1 LFEEVAPT
9 AAPAPSGTKESA
21 TKSTSSKPG
30 VQSRLA
36 AQLRQELSATR
47 EYLQS
52 VITEHER
59 TNEELQS
66 ANEEILSSNEELQS
80 TNEELETAKEELQST
95 NEELTTVKE
104 ELNTRNTE
112 ITQINNDLEN
122 LLNSV
127 QIPIVFLGS
136 DLRIRRFTPP
146 AERLLSL
153 IPTDVGRPLNDLR
166 PNVLV
171 PEFEQLV
178 AEVLRS
184 LTPREVEVQDRQG
197 RWHSL
202 RVRPYRTL
210 DNKIEG
216 VILALVDIDDFKKM
230 VIEKQGREFAEAVVA
245 TVRQPLLV
253 LDGNL
258 RVRTANRAF
267 YEMFQVRPDETENQF
282 IYNLGAAQW
291 NIVKLRKLL
300 GEILPRNLH
309 FENFEVDAEFPGV
322 GRKKL
327 LLNAHRIADDG
338 KRAQWILLPMEEAEA
353 Q

>member
-1 LFEEVAPT
+1 
-9 AAPAPSGTKESA
+9 
-21 TKSTSSKPG
+21 
-30 VQSRLA
+30 
-36 AQLRQELSATR
+36 
-47 EYLQS
+47 
-52 VITEHER
+52 
-59 TNEELQS
+59 
-66 ANEEILSSNEELQS
+66 
-80 TNEELETAKEELQST
+80 
-95 NEELTTVKE
+95 
-104 ELNTRNTE
+104 
-112 ITQINNDLEN
+112 
-122 LLNSV
+122 
-127 QIPIVFLGS
+127 
-136 DLRIRRFTPP
+136 
-146 AERLLSL
+146 
-153 IPTDVGRPLNDLR
+153 VGRPLNDLR

-184 LTPREVEVQDRQG
+184 LTPREVEAQDRQG

-253 LDGNL
+253 LGGDL
-258 RVRTANRAF
+258 RVKTANRTF
-267 YEMFQVRPDETENQF
+267 YEMFRVRPDETENQF
-282 IYNLGAAQW
+282 IYNLGKAQW

-300 GEILPRNLH
+300 GEILPKNSH
-309 FENFEVDAEFPGV
+309 FEDFEVDAEFPGV

-338 KRAQWILLPMEEAEA
+338 KHTQWILLAMEEAKA
-353 Q
+353 P